1 MLVNVYN
8 KVITLTLGWAAA
20 LDWEMAQLVLV
31 PAGSRKGNNSII
43 SSNSSAYST
52 LTVTICME

>member
-1 MLVNVYN
+1 M
-8 KVITLTLGWAAA
+8 LTLGWAAA

-31 PAGSRKGNNSII
+31 PAGSRKGNNSIS

-52 LTVTICME
+52 HTICME